1 MSAFTWSVLA
11 VLALVTGIQ
20 LWLAARHV
28 RHVELHREEVPE
40 AFRSAVA
47 QIAHRK
53 AAAYTIAKTRAGMFD
68 ALLAAALFLVWTL
81 GGALEALDGGW
92 RALGLSPLLAGTG
105 FVVSFLAVSSL
116 LELPMDAYRT
126 FGIEQKFGF
135 NRIGLGLFL
144 SDNLKQL
151 LLTLLIAAPLAW
163 VVLWLMADAG
173 TLWWLAAWAVW
184 MGFSVLMLW
193 AYPVVIA
200 PLFNRFAPLDNE
212 ELRQRIERLLSRCG
226 FASKGIFVMDGS
238 RRSSH
243 GNAYFTG
250 LGENKRIV
258 FFDTLLNNLDGGE
271 IEAVLA
277 HELGH
282 FKRRHVAKRLFSMA
296 ALSLV
301 ALAALG
307 WLSGQP
313 WFYAG
318 LGVSTPSAHAALALF
333 LLIAPL
339 AGFFIQPALAA
350 VMRRHEFEA
359 DDFAAEQTD
368 PSTLVRALVKLYED
382 NANTLTPDPL
392 YSAFHDSH
400 PPAPVRVAHL
410 LTKIPG

>member
-28 RHVELHREEVPE
+28 RHVERHREEVPE

-173 TLWWLAAWAVW
+173 ALWWLAAWAVW